1 MFEYIR
7 IRESFATMFFIIVG
21 MMAKLGSFVVILMIV
36 LFAFTSLDFIAF
48 GSSRGRSRTFMAS
61 FVSRFQGAIGDVDF
75 ESAAVRFWPER
86 ITCSIKSLLG
96 GSTNFGAEQFIL

>member
-1 MFEYIR
+1 
-7 IRESFATMFFIIVG
+7 
-21 MMAKLGSFVVILMIV
+21 
-36 LFAFTSLDFIAF
+36 
-48 GSSRGRSRTFMAS
+48 MAS